1 MTIDLQQAIKE
12 RRSVREFTV
21 DPVSKV
27 DLMTIIEAG
36 TWAPSANNY
45 QPWRFVCIQD
55 GSLRSLIS
63 EFTVYSTIVS
73 QCQALIAVY
82 LDKNAAFEE
91 IHDQQSTGAVVQN
104 MLLTADSLG
113 LGAVWLGEVRKN
125 GEAVSRELGIGD
137 QYELAAI
144 LAIGYPAHRNQ
155 KSHRKNVNDFILKH
169 IGG

>member
-1 MTIDLQQAIKE
+1 MILDLQKTIKE

-21 DPVSKV
+21 DPVSEL

-36 TWAPSANNY
+36 IWAPSAKNN
-45 QPWRFVCIQD
+45 QPWKFVCVQD
-55 GSLRSLIS
+55 GSVRALLSDY
-63 EFTVYSTIVS
+63 TVYSTIIA

-82 LDKNAAFEE
+82 LDKALSFEE
-91 IHDQQSTGAVVQN
+91 VQDQQSVGAVVQN
-104 MLLTADSLG
+104 MLLTTDSLG

-125 GEAVSRELGIGD
+125 AIEFNKELGISD
-137 QYELAAI
+137 QYELAAM

-155 KSHRKNVNDFILKH
+155 KSHRKTVNDFILKN